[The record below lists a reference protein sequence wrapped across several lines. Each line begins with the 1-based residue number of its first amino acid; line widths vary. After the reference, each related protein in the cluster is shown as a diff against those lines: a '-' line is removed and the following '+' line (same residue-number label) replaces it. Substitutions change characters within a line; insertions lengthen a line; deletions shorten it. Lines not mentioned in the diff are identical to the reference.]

1 MVSNKNCL
9 QLDFNKA
16 PTQQNFTKIH
26 FIDPFSAWPASYVMT
41 FHRLAAPQKQGTQDE
56 DKCPQKKKIIIK
68 NKKIK
73 ARPT

>member
-16 PTQQNFTKIH
+16 PTQQTFAKISH

-56 DKCPQKKKIIIK
+56 DKCPQKKKK
-68 NKKIK
+68 EKKK
-73 ARPT
+73 PRPT